1 MAGDATNQSTRVEW
15 RELGFFY
22 DRDDQTRVWKLTGSR
37 AGLLRF
43 RDALLAY
50 VADPGNALKS
60 EHVHYGPYGY
70 LEVMTWPEAAF
81 DDHSIRGPL
90 TDLAR
95 LAKLVGAKLAT
106 VRPGSSV
113 LIREEFAADSPYA
126 LVLELR
132 EDGFD
137 PATADPRLPAE
148 HASRTSNHCCH
159 GAGQTTDLL

>member
-1 MAGDATNQSTRVEW
+1 MAGDATNKVTRLEW
-15 RELGFFY
+15 RELGFYY

-43 RDALLAY
+43 RDALLDY
-50 VADPGNALKS
+50 VADPGNASKS
-60 EHVHYGPYGY
+60 EHAHYGPYGY
-70 LEVMTWPEAAF
+70 LEVMTWPDAGF

-90 TDLAR
+90 VDLAR
-95 LAKLVGAKLAT
+95 LAKLVEAKLAAMRT
-106 VRPGSSV
+106 GSSV

-137 PATADPRLPAE
+137 PATADPQLTAE
-148 HASRTSNHCCH
+148 DASNP
-159 GAGQTTDLL
+159 QV

>member
-1 MAGDATNQSTRVEW
+1 MAGDATNKVTRLEW
-15 RELGFFY
+15 RELGFYY

-43 RDALLAY
+43 RDALLDY
-50 VADPGNALKS
+50 VADPGNASKS

-70 LEVMTWPEAAF
+70 LEVMTWPDAGF

-90 TDLAR
+90 VDLAR
-95 LAKLVGAKLAT
+95 LAKLLEAKLAAM
-106 VRPGSSV
+106 RPGSSV

-137 PATADPRLPAE
+137 PATADPQLTAE
-148 HASRTSNHCCH
+148 DASHP
-159 GAGQTTDLL
+159 QV

>member
-1 MAGDATNQSTRVEW
+1 MASDATNQATRLEW

-37 AGLLRF
+37 SGLLRF

-50 VADPGNALKS
+50 VTDPGNAAES
-60 EHVHYGPYGY
+60 EHVHYGPYQY
-70 LEVMTWPEAAF
+70 LEVMTWPEAGF
-81 DDHSIRGPL
+81 DDHAIRGRL
-90 TDLAR
+90 TDLTR
-95 LAKLVGAKLAT
+95 LAKLVEAKLAT
-106 VRPGSSV
+106 VSPGSSV

-137 PATADPRLPAE
+137 PATADPLLPAE
-148 HASRTSNHCCH
+148 DTSHRYV
-159 GAGQTTDLL
+159 